1 MTSTTATTTA
11 AAVRVT
17 PWTARLRNNLVPFG
31 FTAVT
36 MVLFAVFFVWP
47 AVLGMYYSF
56 TNYRGYGVPKIVG
69 FDNYVRLFSDSDF
82 YQSVLRTLTY
92 AACVVPLS
100 FVVPLLISVLLIG
113 RFCRWSRAAQ
123 ILFFIPW
130 LISPIVAGVIW
141 RWMFGESFGVV
152 NFVLSKLGV
161 GHVSWQTDSNLSLA
175 TVVVAA
181 VWGGLAFNLLLF
193 MAALRNIPR
202 SYYEAAQIDG
212 ASAWRQFWSISLPL
226 LRPTSFMVIL
236 LTSIGAMKEFALVQA
251 LNGGGPGN
259 TNYLMVQYI
268 YHTGF
273 ELNKV
278 GYASAASFVLMLMLL
293 VIALIQVRIDRRTE
307 LG

>member
-1 MTSTTATTTA
+1 MHSSEQ
-11 AAVRVT
+11 VRSV
-17 PWTARLRNNLVPFG
+17 PLRARVRNNLVPFG
-31 FTAVT
+31 FTVVT
-36 MVLFAVFFVWP
+36 MVLFVVFFVWP
-47 AVLGMYYSF
+47 AVLGLYYSL
-56 TNYRGYGVPKIVG
+56 TNYRGYGTAKFVG
-69 FDNYVRLFSDSDF
+69 LANYLQLFGDSDF
-82 YQSVLRTLTY
+82 YQAVLRTLTY
-92 AACVVPLS
+92 AALVVPLS
-100 FVVPLLISVLLIG
+100 FVVPLFISVLLVG

-123 ILFFIPW
+123 VLFFLPW

-152 NFVLSKLGV
+152 NFLLPKLGV
-161 GHVSWQTDSNLSLA
+161 GHISWQTTSDLSLA

-181 VWGGLAFNLLLF
+181 VWGGLAFNMLLF

-202 SYYEAAQIDG
+202 SYYEAAEIDG
-212 ASAWRQFWSISLPL
+212 ASGWRQFWSISLPL
-226 LRPTSFMVIL
+226 LRPTSFMVVL
-236 LTSIGAMKEFALVQA
+236 LSSIGAMKEFALVQA

>member
-1 MTSTTATTTA
+1 MTTSGMSTRS
-11 AAVRVT
+11 VPLRSRV
-17 PWTARLRNNLVPFG
+17 RNNLVPFG
-31 FTAVT
+31 FTVT
-36 MVLFAVFFVWP
+36 TMALFAVFFLWP
-47 AVLGMYYSF
+47 AVLGMYYSV
-56 TNYRGYGVPKIVG
+56 TNYRGYGTSKLVG
-69 FDNYVRLFSDSDF
+69 LQNYIQLFNDSDF
-82 YQSVLRTLTY
+82 YQAVLRTLTY
-92 AACVVPLS
+92 AALVVPLG
-100 FVVPLLISVLLIG
+100 FVVPLFISVLLVG
-113 RFCRWSRAAQ
+113 KFCRWSRPAQ
-123 ILFFIPW
+123 ILFFLPW

-152 NFVLSKLGV
+152 NFLLSKLGV
-161 GHVSWQTDSNLSLA
+161 GHISWQTNSDLSLA

-202 SYYEAAQIDG
+202 SYYEAAEIDG
-212 ASAWRQFWSISLPL
+212 ASGWRQFWSISLPL

-236 LTSIGAMKEFALVQA
+236 LSSIGAMKEFALVQA

>member
-1 MTSTTATTTA
+1 MTTSVAGRR
-11 AAVRVT
+11 RV
-17 PWTARLRNNLVPFG
+17 RLRTRIRNHLVPFG
-31 FTAVT
+31 FTVVT
-36 MVLFAVFFVWP
+36 MVLFVIFFVWP
-47 AVLGMYYSF
+47 AVLGLYYSL
-56 TNYRGYGVPKIVG
+56 TDYRGFGVPDFVG
-69 FDNYVRLFSDSDF
+69 IANYVKLFQDSDF
-82 YQSVLRTLTY
+82 YQAVFRTLTY
-92 AACVVPLS
+92 AVAVVPLS
-100 FVVPLLISVLLIG
+100 FAVPLLISVLLVG
-113 RFCRWSRAAQ
+113 RYCRWSRAAQ
-123 ILFFIPW
+123 VLFFLPW

-141 RWMFGESFGVV
+141 RWMFGESFGLV
-152 NFVLSKLGV
+152 NFLLSMVGV
-161 GHVSWQTDSNLSLA
+161 KAVHWQTDSNLSLS

-202 SYYEAAQIDG
+202 SYYEAAEIDG
-212 ASAWRQFWSISLPL
+212 ASGWRQFWSISLPL
-226 LRPTSFMVIL
+226 LRPTSFMVVL
-236 LTSIGAMKEFALVQA
+236 LSSIAAMKEFALVQA

-273 ELNKV
+273 EVNKV

>member
-1 MTSTTATTTA
+1 
-11 AAVRVT
+11 VRSSEQVRSV
-17 PWTARLRNNLVPFG
+17 PLRARVRNNLVPFG
-31 FTAVT
+31 FTVVT
-36 MVLFAVFFVWP
+36 MVLFVVFFVWP
-47 AVLGMYYSF
+47 AVLGLYYSL
-56 TNYRGYGVPKIVG
+56 TNYRGYGTAKFVG
-69 FDNYVRLFSDSDF
+69 LANYLQLFGDSDF
-82 YQSVLRTLTY
+82 YQAVLRTLTY
-92 AACVVPLS
+92 AALVVPLS
-100 FVVPLLISVLLIG
+100 FVVPLFISVLLVG

-123 ILFFIPW
+123 VLFFLPW

-152 NFVLSKLGV
+152 NFLLSSLGV
-161 GHVSWQTDSNLSLA
+161 GHISWQTESNLSLA

-181 VWGGLAFNLLLF
+181 VWGGLAFNMLLF

-202 SYYEAAQIDG
+202 SYYEAAEIDG
-212 ASAWRQFWSISLPL
+212 ASGWRQFWSISLPL
-226 LRPTSFMVIL
+226 LRPTSFMVVL
-236 LTSIGAMKEFALVQA
+236 LSSIGAMKEFALVQA

>member
-1 MTSTTATTTA
+1 
-11 AAVRVT
+11 
-17 PWTARLRNNLVPFG
+17 
-31 FTAVT
+31 
-36 MVLFAVFFVWP
+36 
-47 AVLGMYYSF
+47 
-56 TNYRGYGVPKIVG
+56 
-69 FDNYVRLFSDSDF
+69 
-82 YQSVLRTLTY
+82 
-92 AACVVPLS
+92 VVPL
-100 FVVPLLISVLLIG
+100 FISVLLVG

-123 ILFFIPW
+123 VLFFLPW

-141 RWMFGESFGVV
+141 RWIFGESFGVV
-152 NFVLSKLGV
+152 NFLLSTLGV
-161 GHVSWQTDSNLSLA
+161 GHVSWQTESNLSLA

-181 VWGGLAFNLLLF
+181 VWGGLAFNMLLF

-202 SYYEAAQIDG
+202 SYYEAAEIDG
-212 ASAWRQFWSISLPL
+212 ASGWRQFWSISLPL
-226 LRPTSFMVIL
+226 LRPTSFMVVL
-236 LTSIGAMKEFALVQA
+236 LSSIGAMKEFALVQA

>member
-1 MTSTTATTTA
+1 MTALQAPMRRISWKTRA
-11 AAVRVT
+11 
-17 PWTARLRNNLVPFG
+17 RNNLVPFG

-36 MVLFAVFFVWP
+36 MVLFAIFFVWP
-47 AVLGMYYSF
+47 AVLGLYYSF
-56 TNYRGYGVPKIVG
+56 TNYRGFGTPKLVG
-69 FDNYVRLFSDSDF
+69 FANYMQLFSDSDF
-82 YQSVLRTLTY
+82 YQAVLRTLTY
-92 AACVVPLS
+92 AVLVVPLG
-100 FVVPLLISVLLIG
+100 FVVPLFISVLLVG
-113 RFCRWSRAAQ
+113 PFVRWSRAAQ
-123 ILFFIPW
+123 ILFFVPW

-152 NFVLSKLGV
+152 NFLLSKV
-161 GHVSWQTDSNLSLA
+161 GIGRISWQTDSNLSLA
-175 TVVVAA
+175 TVVIAA

-202 SYYEAAQIDG
+202 SYYEAAEIDG
-212 ASAWRQFWSISLPL
+212 ASSWRQFWSISLPL

-236 LTSIGAMKEFALVQA
+236 LSSIGAMKEFALVQA

-278 GYASAASFVLMLMLL
+278 GYASAASFVLMVMLL

>member
-1 MTSTTATTTA
+1 MRSSEQ
-11 AAVRVT
+11 VRSV
-17 PWTARLRNNLVPFG
+17 PLRARVRNNLVPFG
-31 FTAVT
+31 FTVVT
-36 MVLFAVFFVWP
+36 MVLFVVFFVWP
-47 AVLGMYYSF
+47 AVLGLYYSL
-56 TNYRGYGVPKIVG
+56 TNYRGYGTAKFVG
-69 FDNYVRLFSDSDF
+69 LANYLQLFGDSDF
-82 YQSVLRTLTY
+82 YQAVLRTLTY
-92 AACVVPLS
+92 AALVVPLS
-100 FVVPLLISVLLIG
+100 FVVPLFISVLLVG

-123 ILFFIPW
+123 VLFFLPW

-152 NFVLSKLGV
+152 NFLLSSLGV
-161 GHVSWQTDSNLSLA
+161 GHISWQTESNLSLA

-181 VWGGLAFNLLLF
+181 VWGGLAFNMLLF

-202 SYYEAAQIDG
+202 SYYEAAEIDG
-212 ASAWRQFWSISLPL
+212 ASGWRQFWSISLPL
-226 LRPTSFMVIL
+226 LRPTSFMVVL
-236 LTSIGAMKEFALVQA
+236 LSSIGAMKEFALVQA

-293 VIALIQVRIDRRTE
+293 VIALIQLRIDRRTE

>member
-1 MTSTTATTTA
+1 MRSSEQ
-11 AAVRVT
+11 VRSV
-17 PWTARLRNNLVPFG
+17 PLRARVRNNLVPFG
-31 FTAVT
+31 FTVVT
-36 MVLFAVFFVWP
+36 MVLFVVFFVWP
-47 AVLGMYYSF
+47 AVLGLYYSL
-56 TNYRGYGVPKIVG
+56 TNYRGYGTAKFVG
-69 FDNYVRLFSDSDF
+69 LANYLQLFGDSDF
-82 YQSVLRTLTY
+82 YQAVLRTLTY
-92 AACVVPLS
+92 AALVVPLS
-100 FVVPLLISVLLIG
+100 FVVPLFISVLLVG

-123 ILFFIPW
+123 VLFFLPW

-152 NFVLSKLGV
+152 NFLLSSLGV
-161 GHVSWQTDSNLSLA
+161 GHISWQTESNLSLA

-181 VWGGLAFNLLLF
+181 VWGGLAFNMLLF

-202 SYYEAAQIDG
+202 SYYEAAEIDG
-212 ASAWRQFWSISLPL
+212 ASGWRQFWSISLPL
-226 LRPTSFMVIL
+226 LRPTSFMVVL
-236 LTSIGAMKEFALVQA
+236 LSSIGAMKEFALVQA

-293 VIALIQVRIDRRTE
+293 VIALVQVRIDRRTE

>member
-1 MTSTTATTTA
+1 
-11 AAVRVT
+11 
-17 PWTARLRNNLVPFG
+17 VPFG
-31 FTAVT
+31 FTFIT
-36 MVLFAVFFVWP
+36 MVLFVVFFVWP
-47 AVLGMYYSF
+47 ALLGLYYSL
-56 TNYRGYGVPKIVG
+56 TNYRGYGTAKFVG
-69 FDNYVRLFSDSDF
+69 LANYLQLFSDSDF
-82 YQSVLRTLTY
+82 YQAVLRTLTY
-92 AACVVPLS
+92 AALVVPLS
-100 FVVPLLISVLLIG
+100 FVVPLFISVLLVG

-123 ILFFIPW
+123 VLFFLPW

-141 RWMFGESFGVV
+141 RWIFGESFGVV
-152 NFVLSKLGV
+152 NFLLSTLGV
-161 GHVSWQTDSNLSLA
+161 GHVSWQTESNLSLA

-181 VWGGLAFNLLLF
+181 VWGGLAFNMLLF

-202 SYYEAAQIDG
+202 SYYEAAEIDG
-212 ASAWRQFWSISLPL
+212 ASGWRQFWSISLPL
-226 LRPTSFMVIL
+226 LRPTSFMVVL
-236 LTSIGAMKEFALVQA
+236 LSSIGAMKEFALVQA

>member
-1 MTSTTATTTA
+1 VHSSEQ
-11 AAVRVT
+11 VRSV
-17 PWTARLRNNLVPFG
+17 PLRARVRNNLVPFG
-31 FTAVT
+31 FTVVT
-36 MVLFAVFFVWP
+36 MVLFVVFFVWP

-56 TNYRGYGVPKIVG
+56 TNYRGYGTAKFVG
-69 FDNYVRLFSDSDF
+69 LQNYLQLFGDSDF
-82 YQSVLRTLTY
+82 YQAVLRTLTY
-92 AACVVPLS
+92 AALVVPLS
-100 FVVPLLISVLLIG
+100 FVVPLFISVLLVG

-123 ILFFIPW
+123 VLFFLPW

-152 NFVLSKLGV
+152 NFLLSSLGV
-161 GHVSWQTDSNLSLA
+161 GHISWQTESNLSLA

-181 VWGGLAFNLLLF
+181 VWGGLAFNMLLF

-202 SYYEAAQIDG
+202 SYYEAAEIDG
-212 ASAWRQFWSISLPL
+212 ASGWRQFWSISLPL
-226 LRPTSFMVIL
+226 LRPTSFMVVL
-236 LTSIGAMKEFALVQA
+236 LSSIGAMKEFALVQA

>member
-1 MTSTTATTTA
+1 MTTSGLATRS
-11 AAVRVT
+11 VPLR
-17 PWTARLRNNLVPFG
+17 ARLHNNLVPFA
-31 FTAVT
+31 FTVTT

-47 AVLGMYYSF
+47 AGLGMYYSF
-56 TNYRGYGVPKIVG
+56 TNYRGFGAAKLVG
-69 FDNYVRLFSDSDF
+69 LQNYVQLFNDSDF
-82 YQSVLRTLTY
+82 YQAMLRTLTY
-92 AACVVPLS
+92 AVLVVPLG
-100 FVVPLLISVLLIG
+100 FVVPLLISVLLVG

-123 ILFFIPW
+123 VLFFLPW

-141 RWMFGESFGVV
+141 RWMFGESFGVI
-152 NFVLSKLGV
+152 NFLLSTMGV
-161 GHVSWQTDSNLSLA
+161 APISWQTNSNLSLA

-181 VWGGLAFNLLLF
+181 VWGSLAFNMLLF

-202 SYYEAAQIDG
+202 SYYEAAEIDG
-212 ASAWRQFWSISLPL
+212 ASGWRQFWSISLPL
-226 LRPTSFMVIL
+226 LRPTSFMVVL
-236 LTSIGAMKEFALVQA
+236 LSSIGAMKEFALVQA

-278 GYASAASFVLMLMLL
+278 GYASAASFILMLILL
-293 VIALIQVRIDRRTE
+293 VIALIQVRIDSGTE

>member
-1 MTSTTATTTA
+1 MTTSGLARRS
-11 AAVRVT
+11 VSLR
-17 PWTARLRNNLVPFG
+17 ARLHNNLVPFG
-31 FTAVT
+31 FTVTT

-56 TNYRGYGVPKIVG
+56 TNYRGFGTTKLVG
-69 FDNYVRLFSDSDF
+69 LQNYVQLFNDSDF
-82 YQSVLRTLTY
+82 YQALLRTLTY
-92 AACVVPLS
+92 ALLVVPLG
-100 FVVPLLISVLLIG
+100 FVVPLLISVLLVG
-113 RFCRWSRAAQ
+113 RFCRWSRSAQ
-123 ILFFIPW
+123 VLFFLPW

-152 NFVLSKLGV
+152 NFLLSKMGIAPI
-161 GHVSWQTDSNLSLA
+161 SWQTNSNLSLA

-181 VWGGLAFNLLLF
+181 VWGSLAFNLLLF

-202 SYYEAAQIDG
+202 SYYEAAEIDG
-212 ASAWRQFWSISLPL
+212 ASGWRQFWSISLPL

-236 LTSIGAMKEFALVQA
+236 LSTIGAMKEFALVQA

-278 GYASAASFVLMLMLL
+278 GYASAASFVLMLILL
-293 VIALIQVRIDRRTE
+293 VIALIQVRIESGTE

>member
-1 MTSTTATTTA
+1 MHSSER
-11 AAVRVT
+11 VRSV
-17 PWTARLRNNLVPFG
+17 PLRARVRNNLVPFG
-31 FTAVT
+31 FTFIT
-36 MVLFAVFFVWP
+36 MVLFVVFFVWP
-47 AVLGMYYSF
+47 ALLGLYYSL
-56 TNYRGYGVPKIVG
+56 TNYRGYGTAKFVG
-69 FDNYVRLFSDSDF
+69 LANYLQLFSDSDF
-82 YQSVLRTLTY
+82 YQAVLRTLTY
-92 AACVVPLS
+92 AALVVPLS
-100 FVVPLLISVLLIG
+100 FVVPLFISVLLVG

-123 ILFFIPW
+123 VLFFLPW

-141 RWMFGESFGVV
+141 RWIFGESFGVV
-152 NFVLSKLGV
+152 NFLLSTLGV
-161 GHVSWQTDSNLSLA
+161 GHVSWQTESNLSLA

-181 VWGGLAFNLLLF
+181 VWGGLAFNMLLF

-202 SYYEAAQIDG
+202 SYYEAAEIDG
-212 ASAWRQFWSISLPL
+212 ASGWRQFWSISLPL

-236 LTSIGAMKEFALVQA
+236 LSSIGAMKEFALVQA

>member
-1 MTSTTATTTA
+1 MRSSER
-11 AAVRVT
+11 VRSV
-17 PWTARLRNNLVPFG
+17 PLRARVRNNLVPFG
-31 FTAVT
+31 FTFIT
-36 MVLFAVFFVWP
+36 MVLFVVFFVWP
-47 AVLGMYYSF
+47 AVLGLYYSL
-56 TNYRGYGVPKIVG
+56 TNYRGYGTAKFVG
-69 FDNYVRLFSDSDF
+69 LANYLQLFSDSDF
-82 YQSVLRTLTY
+82 YQAVLRTLTY
-92 AACVVPLS
+92 AALVVPLS
-100 FVVPLLISVLLIG
+100 FVVPLFISVLLVG

-123 ILFFIPW
+123 VLFFLPW

-141 RWMFGESFGVV
+141 RWIFGESFGVV
-152 NFVLSKLGV
+152 NFLLSTLGV
-161 GHVSWQTDSNLSLA
+161 GHVSWQTESNLSLA

-181 VWGGLAFNLLLF
+181 VWGGLAFNMLLF

-202 SYYEAAQIDG
+202 SYYEAAEIDG
-212 ASAWRQFWSISLPL
+212 ASGWRQFWSISLPL

-236 LTSIGAMKEFALVQA
+236 LSSIGAMKEFALVQA

>member
-1 MTSTTATTTA
+1 MT
-11 AAVRVT
+11 AVQAPVRRISWQT
-17 PWTARLRNNLVPFG
+17 RARNNLVPFG
-31 FTAVT
+31 FTVVT

-47 AVLGMYYSF
+47 AVLGLYYSF
-56 TNYRGYGVPKIVG
+56 TNYRGYGTAKLVG
-69 FDNYVRLFSDSDF
+69 FANYVQLFSDSDF
-82 YQSVLRTLTY
+82 YQAVLRTLTY
-92 AACVVPLS
+92 AVLVVPLG
-100 FVVPLLISVLLIG
+100 FVVPLFISVLLVG
-113 RFCRWSRAAQ
+113 PFCRWSRAAQ
-123 ILFFIPW
+123 ILFFVPW

-152 NFVLSKLGV
+152 NFVLSKV
-161 GHVSWQTDSNLSLA
+161 GIGQISWQTDSNLSLA
-175 TVVVAA
+175 TVVIAA

-212 ASAWRQFWSISLPL
+212 ASSWRQFWSISLPL

-236 LTSIGAMKEFALVQA
+236 LSSIGAMKEFALVQA

-278 GYASAASFVLMLMLL
+278 GYASAASFVLMVMLL

>member
-1 MTSTTATTTA
+1 MRSSEQ
-11 AAVRVT
+11 VRSV
-17 PWTARLRNNLVPFG
+17 PLRARVRNNLVPFG
-31 FTAVT
+31 FTVVT
-36 MVLFAVFFVWP
+36 MVLFVVFFVWP
-47 AVLGMYYSF
+47 AVLGLYYSL
-56 TNYRGYGVPKIVG
+56 TNYRGYGTAKFVG
-69 FDNYVRLFSDSDF
+69 LANYLQLFGDSDF
-82 YQSVLRTLTY
+82 YQAVLRTLTY
-92 AACVVPLS
+92 AALVVPLS
-100 FVVPLLISVLLIG
+100 FVVPLFISVLLVG

-123 ILFFIPW
+123 VLFFLPW

-152 NFVLSKLGV
+152 NFLLSSLGV
-161 GHVSWQTDSNLSLA
+161 GHISWQTESNLSLA

-181 VWGGLAFNLLLF
+181 VWGGLAFNMLLF

-202 SYYEAAQIDG
+202 SYYEAAEIDG
-212 ASAWRQFWSISLPL
+212 ASGWRQFWSISLPL
-226 LRPTSFMVIL
+226 LRPTSFMVVL
-236 LTSIGAMKEFALVQA
+236 LSSIGAMKEFALVQA